1 MDYEKV
7 VDFIV
12 RVGFPI
18 FLVLVGGGG
27 LGYFIIKYLWPF
39 ITKLVLESRA
49 ERQRERDEAA
59 AQIRQLLSDRE
70 SERAI
75 LTSQIQKAEVERL
88 NERVRFNEMLGGLQ
102 KTMAEQVNEFSDVA
116 VALSNLT
123 SIISDLKSADERRSR
138 ELLEGLED
146 VRRQL
151 RRSTG

>member
-88 NERVRFNEMLGGLQ
+88 DERVRFNEMLGGLQ

-123 SIISDLKSADERRSR
+123 SIITDLKSADERRSR

>member
-123 SIISDLKSADERRSR
+123 SIITDLKSADERRSR

>member
-27 LGYFIIKYLWPF
+27 LGYFIVKYLWPF

-102 KTMAEQVNEFSDVA
+102 KTMAEQVNEFSEVA
-116 VALSNLT
+116 VAISNLT
-123 SIISDLKSADERRSR
+123 SIITDLKSADERRSR